1 MSIATLRSQTD
12 AGPWR
17 REREAVSSVDRSV
30 GFIAALFSGGDSRI
44 ATDPQ
49 PGLNK
54 YLCPAVPAP
63 DLKCASSCTAS
74 PASVQGFDRAA
85 EAYADIA
92 LASSPPQR
100 TDRLAALSDQIE
112 ARLLRYFGIG
122 ALAQAF
128 LCPSGTDALLTT
140 AMLLAAEQPGA
151 AVTAILPTASE
162 TGTGVPMAALC
173 RVFDGPDSGSSLTDG
188 TSTAVEIPLRAVD
201 GSPRCDDEVNAAFAA
216 ATKAAT
222 GRVIG
227 YLTHST
233 KATA

>member
-112 ARLLRYFGIG
+112 VLMSTSI
-122 ALAQAF
+122 
-128 LCPSGTDALLTT
+128 
-140 AMLLAAEQPGA
+140 QP
-151 AVTAILPTASE
+151 
-162 TGTGVPMAALC
+162 
-173 RVFDGPDSGSSLTDG
+173 F
-188 TSTAVEIPLRAVD
+188 
-201 GSPRCDDEVNAAFAA
+201 
-216 ATKAAT
+216 
-222 GRVIG
+222 
-227 YLTHST
+227 
-233 KATA
+233 